1 MTNITTWVNKDIS
14 VEFLNEDG
22 DILSIDEIDI
32 GSRERM
38 RATTDTVTPAF
49 QWDLHKSHWWK
60 YSARVSA

>member
-1 MTNITTWVNKDIS
+1 MTNMTNITTWVNKDIS
-14 VEFLNEDG
+14 VKFLNEDG

-49 QWDLHKSHWWK
+49 Q
-60 YSARVSA
+60 